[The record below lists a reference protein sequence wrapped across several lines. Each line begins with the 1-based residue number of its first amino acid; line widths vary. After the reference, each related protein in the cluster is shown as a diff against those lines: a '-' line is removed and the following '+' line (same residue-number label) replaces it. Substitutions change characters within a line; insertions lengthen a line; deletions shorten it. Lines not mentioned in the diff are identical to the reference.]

1 MEKITKTVRCTISME
16 ICQNMEL
23 TESEWEKLDKCL
35 EDDPNVYKYD
45 KVDGALEGNDLYD
58 LIQNQID
65 FGQGEYD
72 VFESVEIED

>member
-1 MEKITKTVRCTISME
+1 MEKITKTVRYTISMD

-23 TESEWEKLDKCL
+23 TESEWNKLDEYL
-35 EDDPNVYKYD
+35 EDNPNVYMYN
-45 KVDGALEGNDLYD
+45 KVDGVLKVNDLYD